1 MFQIASADGALP
13 KQSHQAGQIDDR
25 YTEQEIQQVALDL
38 LRDGHRSWSDNPRLY
53 IILRDIGQIKD
64 TSQPQPLDV
73 LLRNGLN
80 DLWIPLTSDTTLRQL
95 LKPEIC
101 FQFLRAQDRV
111 CLPSK
116 CFRLGSRDSHGHFA
130 TRHDAP
136 FECRR
141 SIGQGRIGR
150 VDEVLS
156 LSDRRVY
163 ARKTIRKA
171 SDFGD
176 NRGRDDIE
184 SFRCE
189 VQVLRRIKHQHCVQ
203 MVRRPIVFV
212 SLFEDDQ
219 VFYSRV
225 CRKYAGVT
233 GLIQLPYFHENCV
246 WVTLW
251 DTKSVL

>member
-1 MFQIASADGALP
+1 MFQIASAGGALP
-13 KQSHQAGQIDDR
+13 KQSRQAGQIDDR

-38 LRDGHRSWSDNPRLY
+38 LRDGHHSWSDNPRLY

-80 DLWIPLTSDTTLRQL
+80 DMWIPLTSDTTLRQL

-111 CLPSK
+111 CLHSK
-116 CFRLGSRDSHGHFA
+116 CFRLGPRDSHGHFA

-136 FECRR
+136 FERRR
-141 SIGQGRIGR
+141 SIGRGRIGR

-203 MVRRPIVFV
+203 MVRRPIVFL

-219 VFYSRV
+219 VFHSRV
-225 CRKYAGVT
+225 CRKYRRCHWIDAAT
-233 GLIQLPYFHENCV
+233 IL
-246 WVTLW
+246 
-251 DTKSVL
+251 S